1 MQRLRCDTEGSQ
13 VAETVNE
20 AHALPLRFY
29 MVRKDV
35 TIHALGRFYI
45 GGVAYFVWALP
56 PKAGGTAHRHGQ
68 VHPHTTSLRIMAK
81 RL

>member
-1 MQRLRCDTEGSQ
+1 

-56 PKAGGTAHRHGQ
+56 PNAKGTAHMRSKPIEHGEIESMK
-68 VHPHTTSLRIMAK
+68 TLSDRKDAS
-81 RL
+81 R